1 MEVQAIDPKQG
12 CGAVRVMGA
21 ALQRHA
27 DEMLLRQF
35 SVRPRGRAICRVK
48 VLAGV
53 GHSSVAEGNCVVV
66 RRGGE

>member
-35 SVRPRGRAICRVK
+35 SVP
-48 VLAGV
+48 
-53 GHSSVAEGNCVVV
+53 SVCPW
-66 RRGGE
+66 